1 MSTKIE
7 VTLLT
12 LGRERAHHEVS
23 HYWRVLTFRATVEEK
38 PEAFVMKLEGRM
50 VGPWVTECKRAW
62 LALESSLPPKKL
74 ALDLCGVTFVDEAGL
89 QLLREIY
96 SATRAEMIA
105 NSPLT
110 KHFVEQATRLIT
122 DQRKGV

>member
-1 MSTKIE
+1 
-7 VTLLT
+7 
-12 LGRERAHHEVS
+12 
-23 HYWRVLTFRATVEEK
+23 
-38 PEAFVMKLEGRM
+38 MKLEGRM
-50 VGPWVTECKRAW
+50 VGAWVTECKRAW
-62 LALESSLPPKKL
+62 LALEASLAPKKL
-74 ALDLCGVTFVDEAGL
+74 ALDLSGVTFVDEAGL

-110 KHFVEQATRLIT
+110 KHFAEQAMRRTT

>member
-1 MSTKIE
+1 MYRTFGE
-7 VTLLT
+7 F
-12 LGRERAHHEVS
+12 
-23 HYWRVLTFRATVEEK
+23 LTFRATVQDEPK
-38 PEAFVMKLEGRM
+38 GFTMKLEGRM
-50 VGPWVTECKRAW
+50 VGPWVSECKQAG
-62 LALESSLPPKKL
+62 LALESSLAPKKL
-74 ALDLCGVTFVDEAGL
+74 VLDLCGVTFVDEAGL

-110 KHFVEQATRLIT
+110 KHFAAQAIRLIT

>member
-1 MSTKIE
+1 
-7 VTLLT
+7 
-12 LGRERAHHEVS
+12 
-23 HYWRVLTFRATVEEK
+23 
-38 PEAFVMKLEGRM
+38 MKLEGRM
-50 VGPWVTECKRAW
+50 VGTWVTECKQAW
-62 LALESSLPPKKL
+62 LALESSLALMKL
-74 ALDLCGVTFVDEAGL
+74 ALDLRGVTFVDEAGL

-110 KHFVEQATRLIT
+110 KHFIEQAMRLTT